1 MKSILFFTTSL
12 VLFLACSREEKLSL
26 MQPQHYQLD
35 NGLQLILIENHATP
49 MIASVVIVGCGS
61 RDERPELNGA
71 AHMLEHLLFNGTTSR
86 SQKELYD
93 EIDFYGLYINAQ
105 TSRDYTSF
113 MSVAPKR
120 VFNKALEITA
130 DMLFNSVLPE
140 DKLEKERGIVTEEIV
155 KDLNDQEAQ
164 MRQQFAVWFYAGEPY
179 ERPVIGNKETVAH
192 MTRAEIYDFYKTHY
206 RPDNMQ
212 VLVIGDFDTAEM
224 LRLFQVHMGEYAAD
238 TTAAESSPR
247 QRNFYDQHGVVQEY
261 QIASGRYVYFA
272 LPAPLIEN
280 RFAPA
285 FDLWQ
290 EYYFGAGDRLQQM
303 INESGRIISKLT
315 ASHEYYSR
323 YANLII
329 SARLDSAVSAETF
342 YRRFMEVLKSESVN
356 LQHSDVLD
364 NTRTKRLVDEILL
377 TEKLHYFGVMKSQLL
392 VTGGIGAYQYILD
405 QLPQVGAGDIEIIN
419 RILTEKDVNGQFT
432 TRDRPSDLEK
442 KQAQPA
448 LRRVARK
455 KPESMEI
462 TLSNGMRG
470 YLVSDQAA
478 PIFALHLLVKDRS
491 LREPQGKEGI
501 ADLAHR
507 LLISGSVNYPGKAL
521 QEALN
526 KIGATVKVTDS
537 PFIPFD
543 NYYNQPYFSYVR
555 LTTLDQFAEDAIQL
569 LAEMLYHPQWTGEEL
584 EKARQDQLFALS
596 RSANQPAEMAR
607 QKLYASLYNHP
618 AMGAHPQ
625 GRAEDVSAITLE
637 EVQEFAKTYF
647 QPHQLIITM
656 HSALPLKKMQRLLQE
671 SFPRAV
677 EAHPAES
684 PYASVSVN
692 PLPNALTHTVP
703 GRTEQGYIYMA
714 IQIKA
719 VPDDQGALKLLS
731 LMLSD
736 KISFH
741 LREQLGLA
749 YSIGAGIEFK
759 GNEAVLLV
767 YMGTRKQNL
776 ERARNLLTAGIEGIP
791 QWEIDQREID
801 KHVNAYSGRIYM
813 RWIARDVRAY
823 YNGIDLYQQNNPT
836 FSRELLEAMISV
848 TPTDLTRVAGKYF
861 SDAPILTVLVD

>member
-1 MKSILFFTTSL
+1 MKSILIFITAFIFFL
-12 VLFLACSREEKLSL
+12 GCARQEKLSL

-71 AHMLEHLLFNGTTSR
+71 AHMLEHLLFNGTTGR

-120 VFNKALEITA
+120 FFNKALEITA
-130 DMLFNSVLPE
+130 DMLFHSVLPE

-164 MRQQFAVWFYAGEPY
+164 MRQQFAAWFYAGEPY
-179 ERPVIGNKETVAH
+179 ERPVIGNKETVAR
-192 MTRAEIYDFYKTHY
+192 MTRAEIYDFYKKHY

-224 LRLFQVHMGEYAAD
+224 LRLFEVHMGEYAAD
-238 TTAAESSPR
+238 TTATESSPR
-247 QRNFYDQHGVVQEY
+247 KRNFYDQHGLVQEY

-303 INESGRIISKLT
+303 INESGRIISKLS
-315 ASHEYYSR
+315 ASHEYHSR

-342 YRRFMEVLKSESVN
+342 YRRFMAILQSEAEN
-356 LQHSDVLD
+356 LQHNDALD

-405 QLPQVGAGDIEIIN
+405 QLPQVRAADIAMIN
-419 RILTEKDVNGQFT
+419 RILAEKDVNGQFG
-432 TRDRPSDLEK
+432 TRDLPSDLEK
-442 KQAQPA
+442 NQAKPTR
-448 LRRVARK
+448 RRVVQK
-455 KPESMEI
+455 KPESMET
-462 TLSNGMRG
+462 TLPNGMRA
-470 YLVSDQAA
+470 YLVSDRSA
-478 PIFALHLLVKDRS
+478 PIFALHVLVKDRS

-507 LLISGSVNYPGKAL
+507 LLISGSVNYPGPAL

-569 LAEMLYHPQWTGEEL
+569 LAEMLNHPQWTAEEL

-637 EVQEFAKTYF
+637 EVQEFVKTYF
-647 QPHQLIITM
+647 QSHQLIVTI
-656 HSALPLKKMQRLLQE
+656 HSALPRKKMQRLLQK
-671 SFPRAV
+671 SFPQTV
-677 EAHPAES
+677 QVNPAES
-684 PYASVSVN
+684 SYASVRVN
-692 PLPNALTHTVP
+692 PLPNALTHSVQ

-714 IQIKA
+714 IPFKTTPA
-719 VPDDQGALKLLS
+719 DQGALKLLS

-759 GNEAVLLV
+759 GDEAILLV
-767 YMGTRKQNL
+767 YMGTQKQNL
-776 ERARNLLTAGIEGIP
+776 ERARNLLTARIEGIP

-801 KHVNAYSGRIYM
+801 KNVNAYSGRIYM

-823 YNGIDLYQQNNPT
+823 YNGIDLYQHNNPT
-836 FSRELLEAMISV
+836 FSRELLDAMTRV
-848 TPTDLTRVAGKYF
+848 TPTDLARVAAKYF